1 MNRLIYFYK
10 LVQLDRN
17 WKYRH
22 VNAQKLCG
30 NFRLNHEITSHF
42 SIQHFQSPL
51 KTRKV
56 HKLFYWQ
63 KRLIC
68 CLKCWHKHQTWIN
81 SHHFLSYVINACTQQ
96 MDQDMHT
103 IPKSFTFQGLT
114 KSWIFLTL
122 RVLLLTFCVEW
133 CTSVNK
139 RHWCYHSHPP
149 KTKSCSSEKKKVG
162 KGLLLLKSASCSI
175 CRPPHKN
182 SSHSS
187 NKFTLQQ
194 WTIPNT
200 CMTDFQGEKWL
211 DVFSVFTTSLG
222 LKSKCT
228 KCRKPKIFSKEQ
240 RKSEC
245 KFLPLNNWL
254 NIY

>member
-1 MNRLIYFYK
+1 MK
-10 LVQLDRN
+10 
-17 WKYRH
+17 
-22 VNAQKLCG
+22 
-30 NFRLNHEITSHF
+30 SPHF

-56 HKLFYWQ
+56 HKLFYRQ

-81 SHHFLSYVINACTQQ
+81 SHHFLSYIINACTQQ

-149 KTKSCSSEKKKVG
+149 KTKSCSSEKKEKKKKWG
-162 KGLLLLKSASCSI
+162 KGCYCWSRLLAVYADHHTKIAVIAATNSLCSSGPFQTPAWLISKVKSG
-175 CRPPHKN
+175 
-182 SSHSS
+182 
-187 NKFTLQQ
+187 L
-194 WTIPNT
+194 
-200 CMTDFQGEKWL
+200 M
-211 DVFSVFTTSLG
+211 FSVFSPLLWAWKANVPNVENRKYFQKNKENPSANFFFWIIGSIFIRRFIIYDTT
-222 LKSKCT
+222 
-228 KCRKPKIFSKEQ
+228 FSIWEV
-240 RKSEC
+240 
-245 KFLPLNNWL
+245 
-254 NIY
+254 